1 MNVRMTISRVLPVA
15 SAMWLA
21 GAVAGIRAQQG
32 HMTDFITTE
41 YYEAPHQQQVKS
53 ILTGAEAVAKPSRSR
68 VLVIKQFKLQ
78 MFDPDGKPG
87 LVVMAPECV
96 YDEKAGTASSPGP
109 LQLQNGDGTFSVTG
123 EGFLWRQTNS
133 SLTISNQVR
142 TVIENGAPINIKP

>member
-1 MNVRMTISRVLPVA
+1 MKSRATITRILLA
-15 SAMWLA
+15 A
-21 GAVAGIRAQQG
+21 GAAGLAAAALVVRAQQG
-32 HMTDFITTE
+32 HAMGFSTTE
-41 YYEAPHQQQVKS
+41 YDEAPHQKRVKY
-53 ILTGAEAVAKPSRSR
+53 ILTGAEAVAKTGRSR

-87 LVVMAPECV
+87 LVVMAPDCV

-133 SLTISNQVR
+133 SITISNQVR
-142 TVIENGAPINIKP
+142 TVAESGAKINFKP